1 MTAFTNYFWK
11 ILIKKNLR
19 RWWLFLPP
27 GTQFCIWHQDKSKH
41 TQVQQEPSRTT
52 TTEARTVL
60 ISISRLVPDGFFF
73 FYFLEGG
80 TSFIFLISLDFSIK
94 NTVTKAYNKTNVNVF
109 AYLVTNALICWPNN
123 KVCLLLRIY
132 FKHAC
137 MWNYR
142 YTELFIIPKLLTA
155 KYRKPP
161 ERSSIWRL
169 SNTHSY
175 CTSIRWDAM
184 HTLDTGV

>member
-94 NTVTKAYNKTNVNVF
+94 NTHSVHSIVKV
-109 AYLVTNALICWPNN
+109 LVTQLFRCVNARVWWDSGGTPG
-123 KVCLLLRIY
+123 RPR
-132 FKHAC
+132 H
-137 MWNYR
+137 
-142 YTELFIIPKLLTA
+142 
-155 KYRKPP
+155 RKK
-161 ERSSIWRL
+161 
-169 SNTHSY
+169 
-175 CTSIRWDAM
+175 TSHCHVDPRANM
-184 HTLDTGV
+184 